1 MSATAPPRRF
11 HAHHVGSHADNYF
24 FAAVCALIL
33 ATVFA
38 GFARS
43 YYLVGVFHAHL
54 PSRLVHLHG
63 AVFTCWILLLVTQIA
78 LVSIG
83 RVKLHMHIGIAGMF
97 LAGLL
102 VLVGSAT
109 LLAAVHRNFDG
120 KTTPLI
126 FAGDTL
132 LLLAFSLL
140 IALGFRLRRDGPAH
154 KRLMLFATIVI
165 LGPAVARLQLTSLL
179 QVIAALDIYLVFF
192 VSYDLWSLRRIHRA
206 TIWGSLS
213 LIAAEAGMFL
223 LGNSAFWHRLTLWI
237 QSR

>member
-1 MSATAPPRRF
+1 MSTSAPHRIQAR
-11 HAHHVGSHADNYF
+11 HISNSADNYF
-24 FAAVCALIL
+24 FVAMCALIL

-43 YYLVGVFHAHL
+43 YYLAEVFHAHL
-54 PSRLVHLHG
+54 PSPLVHVHG
-63 AVFTCWILLLVTQIA
+63 AVFTCWILLLIAQVT
-78 LVSIG
+78 LVSVG
-83 RVKLHMHIGIAGMF
+83 RVKLHMRLGIAGMF

-102 VLVGSAT
+102 VVVGAAT

-120 KTTPLI
+120 RATGLE

-140 IALGFRLRRDGPAH
+140 ITLGFRLRRDGPAH

-165 LGPAVARLQLTSLL
+165 LGPAVARLQFTSLL
-179 QVIAALDIYLVFF
+179 EVIAALDSYIVFF
-192 VSYDLWSLRRIHRA
+192 FLYDLWSLTRIHRA
-206 TIWGSLS
+206 TIWGSVS
-213 LIAAEAGMFL
+213 IIAAEAGMFVI
-223 LGNSAFWHRLTLWI
+223 GNSPPWHQLTFWI

>member
-1 MSATAPPRRF
+1 MLPIARPQASDR
-11 HAHHVGSHADNYF
+11 ADKYF
-24 FAAVCALIL
+24 FAAMCALIL

-43 YYLVGVFHAHL
+43 YYLAGVFHAHL
-54 PSRLVHLHG
+54 PSRLVHFHG
-63 AVFTCWILLLVTQIA
+63 AVFTLWILLLVTQVT
-78 LVSIG
+78 LVSVG
-83 RVKLHMHIGIAGMF
+83 RVKWHMRLGVAGMF

-102 VLVGSAT
+102 VLVGFST

-120 KTTPLI
+120 KATSLI

-140 IALGFRLRRDGPAH
+140 ILLGFRLRRDGPAH

-165 LGPAVARLQLTSLL
+165 LGPAVARLQFTSLL
-179 QVIAALDIYLVFF
+179 QVIAALDGYIIFF
-192 VSYDLWSLRRIHRA
+192 LLYDLWSLRKIHRA

-213 LIAAEAGMFL
+213 IVAAEGGMFL
-223 LGNSAFWHRLTLWI
+223 LGNSALWRQFTSWI
-237 QSR
+237 QSF